1 MYNPTVSTETST
13 VMHLLPL
20 FLGGHSSF
28 LFIPVVPSVIGA
40 QCISEPVG
48 RQTQWSLLLSFCRL
62 HLLTGIIA
70 HFEFIFLIG
79 RLLCIKGNTFTEV
92 LSFNFSLTAC

>member
-28 LFIPVVPSVIGA
+28 LFIPVVPSVISA
-40 QCISEPVG
+40 QRISEPVG
-48 RQTQWSLLLSFCRL
+48 R
-62 HLLTGIIA
+62 
-70 HFEFIFLIG
+70 
-79 RLLCIKGNTFTEV
+79 
-92 LSFNFSLTAC
+92 